1 MMSIFQIKDNLANRT
16 AKQNLDK
23 LFIILA
29 KFGFIYT
36 LYKHVVSDRI
46 SINKMWYYSRDK
58 EDISRR
64 ELVLRNFY

>member
-1 MMSIFQIKDNLANRT
+1 MSIFQIKDNLANRT